1 MAPAVTPAALR
12 SMTYLPPPA
21 EELRFLDA
29 ELRRLDAHRARL
41 LARRAWLVSVLQ
53 SAPPGPAAPPFTGPT
68 PTAGP
73 RPEASAP
80 RVQNVLLLLGGVL
93 LTIAA
98 MAFTLVSWGHLG
110 IAGRAAVLGTVTAAA
125 LAAPVPLLR
134 RGLRSTAESVAGLG
148 LALTVLDAYALH
160 AAALAGTDG
169 TAYAAVA
176 TTVLAALW
184 AAYGTALD
192 ALRLPRPAAL
202 AAAQLPLLL
211 AAVAAGAGPYGI
223 SAALLLTATA
233 DAAAALLVTSPA
245 LRTVRIAA
253 ATGAYGMGGWGL
265 LGALW
270 LSWTAP
276 GPGAAARAAALL
288 LPASAV
294 ALTAAWRTAGTAD
307 SDPAG
312 VPSTTGAPHAPSGT
326 GAVGT
331 ANTTGPTDAPTA
343 FGAASL
349 ASPGRPL
356 TTTLPTATA
365 LLGALLL
372 LAALGGLL
380 RVVLPGGW
388 AVPAEL
394 LAGLALLAALRVPR
408 LPERVRHGVA
418 WASAAVQGLAL
429 LGALPLV
436 AVALF
441 GPLGQVDRPW
451 SGAPADARDA
461 VTVHAPWLSHSGPAL
476 AVLGILAAALA
487 LPVRHAAWRP
497 QALAGAAALAWAA
510 VLSLPAALEL
520 PYAVGLLLFG
530 LLTVAVLALPVLPP
544 AGTVLALVT
553 SVDLAFLALADRTAT
568 LTALSALTGLYAAA
582 SARSRWA
589 PVTAP
594 AALAYATALACATG
608 AAAGWQASHTA
619 LLVLVVPA
627 AAVAVAPRLAAT
639 ARVACEV
646 TGAAAALVAVGLAV
660 TDAPVLAL
668 VLSSLGV
675 LAAAT
680 AVRPDRRSAGYAA
693 AALFALAAWVRL
705 AAWEVTAPE
714 AYTLPVTLPALLVGA
729 WRRRRDPLT
738 GSWPAYGPGLAVTLL
753 PSLAALWRDEGWP
766 RPLLLGSAALLIT
779 LLGARHRLRAPLVL
793 GGAVLVLTALHE
805 LAPYLVQ
812 FADALPRWVPPA
824 LAGLLLLALGATY
837 ERRLRDVRR
846 VRDGLGRMN

>member
-1 MAPAVTPAALR
+1 
-12 SMTYLPPPA
+12 MTYLPPPA

-53 SAPPGPAAPPFTGPT
+53 SAAPGPAAPPSTGPT

-80 RVQNVLLLLGGVL
+80 RVQNVLLVLGGVL

-169 TAYAAVA
+169 TAYSAVA

-211 AAVAAGAGPYGI
+211 AAVAADAGPYGI

-253 ATGAYGMGGWGL
+253 AIGAYGMGGWGL

-294 ALTAAWRTAGTAD
+294 ALTAAWRTAG
-307 SDPAG
+307 PIGAG
-312 VPSTTGAPHAPSGT
+312 GTTS
-326 GAVGT
+326 
-331 ANTTGPTDAPTA
+331 TTGPTDAPTA
-343 FGAASL
+343 SGAASP
-349 ASPGRPL
+349 ARPGRPL

-394 LAGLALLAALRVPR
+394 LAGLALLAALGVPR

-418 WASAAVQGLAL
+418 GASAAVQGLAL

-487 LPVRHAAWRP
+487 LLVRNAAWRP

-520 PYAVGLLLFG
+520 PYVAGLLLLG

-544 AGTVLALVT
+544 TGTVLALVT

-568 LTALSALTGLYAAA
+568 LTALSALSVLYAAA
-582 SARSRWA
+582 SARSRCA

-619 LLVLVVPA
+619 LLVLVAPA

-846 VRDGLGRMN
+846 VRDVLGRMN